1 MDEEGEHPARD
12 SMENLIIRAFEK
24 QERQAAHDLIQGAFP
39 ALPDELQELYLEV
52 RELHKQGKFEQASSL
67 FEEWMDLAREMGLI

>member
-1 MDEEGEHPARD
+1 MDEEGKHPAQD

-39 ALPDELQELYLEV
+39 ALPEELQELYLEV
-52 RELHKQGKFEQASSL
+52 RELHKQGNLSKPPACL
-67 FEEWMDLAREMGLI
+67 RNGWNLAREMV